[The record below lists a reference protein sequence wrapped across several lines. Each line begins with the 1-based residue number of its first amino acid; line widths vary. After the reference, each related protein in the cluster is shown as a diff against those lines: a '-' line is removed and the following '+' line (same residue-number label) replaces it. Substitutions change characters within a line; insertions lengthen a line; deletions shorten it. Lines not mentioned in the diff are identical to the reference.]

1 MGRIPWQTELSDK
14 QLPQLR
20 TASSLHST
28 CKDVT
33 GISPLTP
40 KFFAS
45 HEALRH
51 SSQFKFCGWTS
62 YGSLQAWSTVA
73 AVSIHHLWRFG
84 PKMVLQ
90 GLFNKTSGREQRA
103 QITSCSRLWLVTETL
118 SPTVVSAVFARDNG
132 DRSQSA
138 HFLSWKP
145 KWLLPLLILT
155 FPLNKGCELSEGCH
169 AFVKGRGVRLCSH
182 RSKREIDIYDF
193 SVKRWY
199 LLSEGLRTLALIL
212 ISSLGLNL
220 NAKTEI
226 SLQISFTGVR
236 SLQLMS
242 SPVTKKDLKVTYTNA
257 SLVAN
262 VLEPSSSPI

>member
-20 TASSLHST
+20 TAPSLHST

-33 GISPLTP
+33 GISQLTP
-40 KFFAS
+40 KFFPS

-103 QITSCSRLWLVTETL
+103 QITSCSCLWLVAETL
-118 SPTVVSAVFARDNG
+118 CPTVVSAVCQG
-132 DRSQSA
+132 Q
-138 HFLSWKP
+138 W
-145 KWLLPLLILT
+145 
-155 FPLNKGCELSEGCH
+155 G
-169 AFVKGRGVRLCSH
+169 
-182 RSKREIDIYDF
+182 
-193 SVKRWY
+193 
-199 LLSEGLRTLALIL
+199 
-212 ISSLGLNL
+212 
-220 NAKTEI
+220 
-226 SLQISFTGVR
+226 QISKCTLLFLKTKRTFT
-236 SLQLMS
+236 SF
-242 SPVTKKDLKVTYTNA
+242 DLNF
-257 SLVAN
+257 
-262 VLEPSSSPI
+262 PSEQRLWAFRRLSCIHEGERGMFV